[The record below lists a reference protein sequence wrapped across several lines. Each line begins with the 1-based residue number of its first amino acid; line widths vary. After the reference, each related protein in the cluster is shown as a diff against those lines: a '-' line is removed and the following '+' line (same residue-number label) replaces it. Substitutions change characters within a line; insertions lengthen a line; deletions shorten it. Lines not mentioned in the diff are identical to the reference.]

1 MVPAVTPQLVGN
13 TGLRELRAAIA
24 EPERIAWWS
33 TARDGVETE
42 TAAGF
47 QLFLVGSG
55 DGSDCTTEAY
65 LSGTADIA
73 RFTKGELER

>member
-1 MVPAVTPQLVGN
+1 VVYGP
-13 TGLRELRAAIA
+13 
-24 EPERIAWWS
+24 
-33 TARDGVETE
+33 DGVETE